1 MKGTPFTEARLLSL
15 YNRVAEADDAIAR
28 LRRFV
33 LDLAVRGKLVPQEA
47 GDEPASALLE
57 QIEKATRKPTR
68 PQSDDC
74 PFALPPGWAWSDI
87 GGICSKTGSGS
98 TPRGGKEVYTPEG
111 IPFLRSQNVY
121 DHGLVLNDVA
131 YISPDVNERMSGT
144 NVLPRDLL
152 LNITGGSMGRC
163 CRVPDRFDGANVSQH
178 VAIIRCAVPEMADFA
193 HVLVRSPYFQ
203 GFIFGEQTGAGRGG
217 LPKNRMDRI
226 IVAVPPLVEQRR
238 IVAKVEELMALLDR
252 LEAARAARE
261 ETRTRLT
268 AATLS
273 RLNEADTDTS
283 TSVRFALKTL
293 PALTTRSDQIK
304 TLRQTILNLAVRGK
318 LVEQDSGDE
327 PASELIKRISTAFAE
342 KAAKGELN
350 KPKAV
355 GQVSPADELFVAPPS
370 WQWARFAKIAS
381 IESNLV
387 DPKRYLHMP
396 HVAPDNIQSWT
407 GRLLPYTSVREA
419 GVFSGKH
426 LFKSGVLLYS
436 KIRPNL
442 AKVTKVDFEGLCS
455 ADMYPIFPLIDR
467 DFLLIFMITPHFVN
481 QAVSEDNR
489 VAMPKINQA
498 ALSEVIVPVPPLAEQ
513 HRIVAKVEELM
524 SLCDRL
530 ERALQDATTTRARLL
545 DATLREAL
553 LQTEPA

>member
-1 MKGTPFTEARLLSL
+1 MKDSPFTEVRLLSL
-15 YNRVAEADDAIAR
+15 YDRVAEAEDAIPR

-33 LDLAVRGKLVPQEA
+33 LDLAVRGKLTDAKRRTEEVSLLGDVAQFVMGQAPPGDTCNEHGA
-47 GDEPASALLE
+47 GTLFVKVGEFGDRFPEQKAWTTQPLKFAQRGDVLICVVGATVGKLNLGVECAIGRSVAAVRPDPNRLETVYLFYSLMPFTLGLREGARGSA
-57 QIEKATRKPTR
+57 QGVISKP
-68 PQSDDC
+68 DL
-74 PFALPPGWAWSDI
+74 AKLAIWLPPLA
-87 GGICSKTGSGS
+87 
-98 TPRGGKEVYTPEG
+98 E
-111 IPFLRSQNVY
+111 
-121 DHGLVLNDVA
+121 
-131 YISPDVNERMSGT
+131 
-144 NVLPRDLL
+144 
-152 LNITGGSMGRC
+152 
-163 CRVPDRFDGANVSQH
+163 QH
-178 VAIIRCAVPEMADFA
+178 
-193 HVLVRSPYFQ
+193 
-203 GFIFGEQTGAGRGG
+203 
-217 LPKNRMDRI
+217 
-226 IVAVPPLVEQRR
+226 R

-273 RLNEADTDTS
+273 RLTEVDTDTP
-283 TSVRFALKTL
+283 TAARFALHTL
-293 PALTTRSDQIK
+293 PALTTHPDQIK

-318 LVEQDSGDE
+318 LVQQDAGDE
-327 PASELIKRISTAFAE
+327 PASDLMKRISTEFSD
-342 KAAKGELN
+342 KTAKGELN

-355 GQVSPADELFVAPPS
+355 GQVSSENELFVAPPS
-370 WQWARFAKIAS
+370 WIWARFAEIAS

-387 DPKRYLHMP
+387 NPKHYLDMP

-426 LFKSGVLLYS
+426 LFKPGVLLYS

-498 ALSEVIVPVPPLAEQ
+498 ALSEVIVPIPPLAEQ

-553 LQTEPA
+553 AGAQEAA